1 MTECHERKYLLQ
13 IIRQVHLELCKVSKT
28 ICTIFGIQIASE
40 IGMIIMILTRA
51 LYNLYNRYIIQHK
64 VNTDNLL
71 KQTVVTIT
79 LSIFYILKIA
89 YLSRIC
95 KHAADK
101 GNKIIEIIYSIY
113 GCDKESSVQ
122 EEIHQFGIQILQS
135 PVRFSAYGISLDN
148 YVWLTMI
155 LKTVTTYLVIMI
167 QMSNSL
173 ESNEAIQ
180 NNINFK

>member
-101 GNKIIEIIYSIY
+101 
-113 GCDKESSVQ
+113 
-122 EEIHQFGIQILQS
+122 IHQFGIQILQS